1 MKTIMVM
8 PLVIV
13 QNSQLSHNI
22 YTFNKIFFLL
32 YMMTQFEK
40 GNEYSF

>member
-1 MKTIMVM
+1 MKTIRVM

-22 YTFNKIFFLL
+22 YTNNKTFSVEFDG
-32 YMMTQFEK
+32 Q
-40 GNEYSF
+40 